1 MLSSHLVDGRNY
13 YSFWI
18 FFSFLLHY
26 TQKIPYCIHSY
37 LSVDPS
43 MEHGKCLIM
52 NEWGFLFAWQRKMKE
67 GRAKEKKGGK
77 EVGRKDED
85 SLQKIPVSYV
95 VSANKAFSNGQVQ
108 EHNFMTIWICLLGKK
123 LVLESNCMHAQ
134 LVSHVWLFTTQWD
147 CSPPGFSVQGIFHAR
162 ILEWVVISSS
172 RVSSWPR
179 GWNLISYISCTCSQ
193 ILYRWA
199 TSK

>member
-1 MLSSHLVDGRNY
+1 
-13 YSFWI
+13 
-18 FFSFLLHY
+18 
-26 TQKIPYCIHSY
+26 
-37 LSVDPS
+37 
-43 MEHGKCLIM
+43 
-52 NEWGFLFAWQRKMKE
+52 MKE

-134 LVSHVWLFTTQWD
+134 LVSHVELFTTQWD
-147 CSPPGFSVQGIFHAR
+147 CSPPGFSVHGIFHAR

-172 RVSSWPR
+172 RVSS
-179 GWNLISYISCTCSQ
+179 
-193 ILYRWA
+193 
-199 TSK
+199 